1 MNMRIEPHYKNHMRE
16 WFKGL
21 FVLSIVLVAIFIMTL
36 IVEIIIPGG
45 GDGSTSAIE
54 SIGIIFIFVSGIA
67 KFKQSLKHSF
77 ANGISRKTE
86 FVTSLLSGATASV
99 IMVFGFIALG
109 FLFSLITPYKG
120 LFDEAFNAY
129 NFSSV
134 AEYAFNRF
142 FYDFFGYF
150 GSYIAGACIGALYY
164 RMNRVLRIAV
174 SVGVPCL
181 FIFGSGG
188 LAYAAFRNDTLRN
201 FFETILNFITRVM
214 SQPLTNNILTI
225 VNTVICAVIYFL
237 LIRKAPIKEN
247 A

>member
-16 WFKGL
+16 WLKGL
-21 FVLSIVLVAIFIMTL
+21 FILSIVMVALFTMNL
-36 IVEIIIPGG
+36 IVEILIPGEEG
-45 GDGSTSAIE
+45 ATSAIE
-54 SIGIIFIFVSGIA
+54 TIGIAFIFVSGIA
-67 KFKQSLKHSF
+67 KFKQILKHSF

-86 FVTSLLSGATASV
+86 FVTSLLSGATAGI
-99 IMVFGFIALG
+99 IMVFGFIAFG
-109 FLFSLITPYKG
+109 FLFSLITSYKS
-120 LFDEAFNAY
+120 LFDEAYSTY

-134 AEYAFNRF
+134 IEYALNRF

-188 LAYAAFRNDTLRN
+188 LAYMAFRNPALSN
-201 FFETILNFITRVM
+201 FFEKIYVFIHQVW
-214 SQPLTNNILTI
+214 SQPLTNNIFTI
-225 VNTVICAVIYFL
+225 VNTSICILVYFL

>member
-16 WFKGL
+16 WLKGL
-21 FVLSIVLVAIFIMTL
+21 FVLGIVMVALFTMNL
-36 IVEIIIPGG
+36 IVEILVPGE
-45 GDGSTSAIE
+45 GSTSAME
-54 SIGIIFIFVSGIA
+54 SVGIIFIFVSGIA

-86 FVTSLLSGATASV
+86 FVTSLLSGATAGI
-99 IMVFGFIALG
+99 IMVLGFITFGFLY
-109 FLFSLITPYKG
+109 SLIEPYKS
-120 LFDEAFNAY
+120 LFDEAFTTY

-134 AEYAFNRF
+134 AEYVLNRF

-201 FFETILNFITRVM
+201 FFETIIEFITRVM
-214 SQPLTNNILTI
+214 SQPLTNNIFTI

>member
-16 WFKGL
+16 WLKGL
-21 FVLSIVLVAIFIMTL
+21 FILSIMVAALFIMNL
-36 IVEIIIPGG
+36 IVEILIPGG
-45 GDGSTSAIE
+45 EGSTSAIE
-54 SIGIIFIFVSGIA
+54 TIGIAFIFVSGIA

-86 FVTSLLSGATASV
+86 FVTSLLSGATAGV
-99 IMVFGFIALG
+99 IMVFGFIAFG
-109 FLFSLITPYKG
+109 FLFSLIAPYKG
-120 LFDEAFNAY
+120 LFDEAFGAY
-129 NFSSV
+129 NFSSA

-201 FFETILNFITRVM
+201 FFETIINFITRVM
-214 SQPLTNNILTI
+214 SQPLTNNIFTI
-225 VNTVICAVIYFL
+225 VNTAICILVYFL

>member
-16 WFKGL
+16 WLKGL
-21 FVLSIVLVAIFIMTL
+21 FVLGIVMVALFTMNL
-36 IVEIIIPGG
+36 IVEILIPGEEG
-45 GDGSTSAIE
+45 ATSGIE
-54 SIGIIFIFVSGIA
+54 TIGIAFIFVSGIA
-67 KFKQSLKHSF
+67 RFKQSLKHSF

-86 FVTSLLSGATASV
+86 FVTSLLSGATV
-99 IMVFGFIALG
+99 GIIMVFGFIAFE
-109 FLFSLITPYKG
+109 FLISLISPYKS
-120 LFDEAFNAY
+120 LFDDAFTTY

-134 AEYAFNRF
+134 AEYVLNRF

-188 LAYAAFRNDTLRN
+188 LAYMAFRNEALKN
-201 FFETILNFITRVM
+201 FFETIMEFITRVW
-214 SQPLTNNILTI
+214 SQPLTNNIFTI
-225 VNTVICAVIYFL
+225 ANTAICAVIYFL